1 MAAGCPSGGKWDVRS
16 ATMRDATCPEEEPD
30 NQFRS
35 ATMRDATCPEEEPD
49 NQFRSATMR
58 DATCPEEE
66 PDNQSEPNVSS
77 SQS

>member
-1 MAAGCPSGGKWDVRS
+1 
-16 ATMRDATCPEEEPD
+16 MRDATRPEEEPD

-35 ATMRDATCPEEEPD
+35 ATMRDAT
-49 NQFRSATMR
+49 R
-58 DATCPEEE
+58 PEEE